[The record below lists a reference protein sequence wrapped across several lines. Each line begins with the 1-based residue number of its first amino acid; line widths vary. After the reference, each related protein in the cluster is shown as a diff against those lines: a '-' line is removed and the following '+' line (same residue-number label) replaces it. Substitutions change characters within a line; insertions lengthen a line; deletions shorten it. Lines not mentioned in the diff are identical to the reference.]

1 MIDMNQID
9 EHDMT
14 EICACDMFDMNEK
27 KEKYEHDM
35 IVMIES
41 HVCKEKLHDCIK
53 KKKWINLYHQLQKSI
68 LNNKLNR
75 YDNLS

>member
-1 MIDMNQID
+1 MIDVNQID

-27 KEKYEHDM
+27 KEKHEHDM

-41 HVCKEKLHDCIK
+41 HVCKEELHDCIK
-53 KKKWINLYHQLQKSI
+53 KKK
-68 LNNKLNR
+68 
-75 YDNLS
+75 